1 VSLGAERWLTKHLS
15 SRGAALTGKDEE
27 GPAGGTQCVDER
39 RSRPTE
45 TSGMKTEIDYLKRIE
60 LSAGVL
66 AIILAIYTLLLICSR
81 LFANRIYTNAM
92 PQDFLAFIDCVYRVH
107 LGQVVH
113 RDFSSILGPLNFLL
127 PATFMSHNVGIIS
140 SQNYSEAVYVLIA
153 FFIYVYIQLTR
164 LDLLAGF
171 FLGVWI
177 PLALLARMNFGDP
190 LELITEAMQYNRRG
204 DVFLLL
210 LFLLFIPARGSNRR
224 SLIVDGVL
232 YGAISAFLFYTKITF
247 GLVALAFAPIMLIR
261 KRDNITVI
269 AVAAVTFLA
278 IAAWLELVY
287 GMRFAWI
294 GDVKMAAIS
303 AETSSGGGD
312 RLERILHVLRDN
324 LVELFGLLAIPAFIL
339 LPLRKLTI
347 SLALFCVYIGATS
360 ILIVAYSA
368 QSYVLTLPIAF
379 VFVAQDALK
388 RESTFVESKS
398 QIRPRYLLL
407 SALASVVLL
416 IECYPLAANIA
427 MSTYRAIHASPWDE
441 TNEVMNNIVTDQS
454 GHSLLANIDKTPKLE
469 MLALARAIRPKVYWD
484 IFLMGEYADYLRSG
498 IAAARE
504 GCEDRARIST
514 IDALNS
520 FPMLLGWPTGGGMF
534 YAAPGYLMSK
544 KAHLPDE
551 VMFRD
556 INCVMIPKLPV
567 QIGNRDALL
576 EIYGPFLSKSFE
588 QSFESDMWTVL
599 RRRPQL
605 SDSTRP

>member
-1 VSLGAERWLTKHLS
+1 V
-15 SRGAALTGKDEE
+15 
-27 GPAGGTQCVDER
+27 
-39 RSRPTE
+39 
-45 TSGMKTEIDYLKRIE
+45 KTEIDYLKRFE

-66 AIILAIYTLLLICSR
+66 AIILGIYNLLLIASR
-81 LFANRIYTNAM
+81 IFVNRIYTNAM
-92 PQDFLAFIDCVYRVH
+92 PQDFLAFLDCIYRVH
-107 LGQVVH
+107 LGQIVH
-113 RDFSSILGPLNFLL
+113 RDFSSILGPLNFVL
-127 PATFMSHNVGIIS
+127 PAIFMSINADLIS
-140 SQNYSEAVYVLIA
+140 SVNYSEAVYVVIALLI
-153 FFIYVYIQLTR
+153 YLYIQFTR

-190 LELITEAMQYNRRG
+190 LELVTEAMQYNRRC

-210 LFLLFIPARGSNRR
+210 LLLLFIPPRESNRKY
-224 SLIVDGVL
+224 LIIDGVL
-232 YGAISAFLFYTKITF
+232 YGAMSAFLFYSKITF

-261 KRDNITVI
+261 KRDNVTVI
-269 AVAAVTFLA
+269 AVAAVVFLA
-278 IAAWLELVY
+278 IAAWVEILY
-287 GMRFAWI
+287 GVRFAWMN
-294 GDVKMAAIS
+294 DVKMAAIS
-303 AETSSGGGD
+303 SEASSGGGD
-312 RLERILHVLRDN
+312 RLGRIFHILRDN
-324 LVELFGLLAIPAFIL
+324 LLELFGLLVIPALIL

-347 SLALFCVYIGATS
+347 SLALFSVYVGAVS
-360 ILIVAYSA
+360 VLIVSYSA

-379 VFVAQDALK
+379 VFVALGALK
-388 RESTFVESKS
+388 PESVFAGSMS
-398 QIRPRYLLL
+398 QIQTRYVLL
-407 SALASVVLL
+407 SAVASTLL
-416 IECYPLAANIA
+416 VIESYPLAMNIA
-427 MSTYRAIHASPWDE
+427 ISTYRVIHAAPWDS
-441 TNEVMNNIVTDQS
+441 TNKILDRIVTDDSGQS
-454 GHSLLANIDKTPKLE
+454 ILSKIDKTPKLD
-469 MLALARAIRPKVYWD
+469 MFTLTRAVRPKVYWD

-551 VMFRD
+551 VMFRN

-567 QIGNRDALL
+567 QIGDRDALL
-576 EIYGPFLSKSFE
+576 DIYGPFLSKSFD

-599 RRRPQL
+599 RRRPHF